1 MSNPCNLAISPSQDT
16 SRTRKI
22 ELPAF
27 SSCVSLMTSRGS
39 WRHDLRP
46 KTILDR
52 HGREIKLKTSIIWL
66 FRAGFVVGYQILIYF
81 QSWISCLAP
90 EDLDLP
96 TWALK
101 HSKSAADQMFRPAA
115 AILGRDH
122 RDRSSFCSTRAVTA
136 DDLFVLCCFFRKP
149 PSIDYNIPTLG
160 GTFGDLDSLVIQVE
174 SSRISSTTKNFANAR
189 ADVGS
194 RDSLLIGVL
203 GAKNSCK
210 KEQNTYI

>member
-1 MSNPCNLAISPSQDT
+1 
-16 SRTRKI
+16 
-22 ELPAF
+22 
-27 SSCVSLMTSRGS
+27 
-39 WRHDLRP
+39 
-46 KTILDR
+46 
-52 HGREIKLKTSIIWL
+52 
-66 FRAGFVVGYQILIYF
+66 
-81 QSWISCLAP
+81 
-90 EDLDLP
+90 
-96 TWALK
+96 
-101 HSKSAADQMFRPAA
+101 MFRPAA

-136 DDLFVLCCFFRKP
+136 NDLFVLCCFFRKP

-174 SSRISSTTKNFANAR
+174 SSCISSTTKNFADAR

-210 KEQNTYI
+210 KEQNTYFLRFDRSKVLKFSMFLICLGRQRTPGVTEYRTRHLELLCPFCHTGAMKKTSRTFHYTGCLLGILTMDYHNPHII